1 MAATAFAASP
11 LAGVKLA
18 TRSAVATRR
27 TSRAAPVRAAADTA
41 TATASIGETFAALKK
56 RNQCAFVPFICAGD
70 PNLDATEKALAILD
84 EAGADVIEL
93 GVPYSDPLADG
104 PTIQVR
110 PRASKLLNDARRKRA
125 RGASPSRTIAGR
137 TTLSTSDS
145 HLGGPVRRRTR
156 FRGATKTSLLEKPAA
171 IFLRRRPPRTLTICL
186 SRLSVTAYKPFSKH
200 ISRRLPRR
208 ALWRAARRCRR

>member
-171 IFLRRRPPRTLTICL
+171 AIFLRRRIC
-186 SRLSVTAYKPFSKH
+186 RV
-200 ISRRLPRR
+200 R
-208 ALWRAARRCRR
+208 